1 MAVLDASPIIYYS
14 RIGELCWLLG
24 FYRSLKTTGSIVRET
39 VDDAR
44 ELNKPG
50 VSAIEMALSKGWI
63 SVSDL
68 SDDEKD
74 FARNIAKS
82 EGIEPE
88 DAEIIVLAMKEND
101 IVVTNDRM
109 PETRCSRPWGE
120 GSLGYYANS
129 YSTQREQDHCCSGEI
144 NDKSPCR
151 RRTAC

>member
-1 MAVLDASPIIYYS
+1 MMRGNS
-14 RIGELCWLLG
+14 
-24 FYRSLKTTGSIVRET
+24 
-39 VDDAR
+39 
-44 ELNKPG
+44 NKPG

-63 SVSDL
+63 SVSYL

-74 FARNIAKS
+74 FARNIAES

-109 PETRCSRPWGE
+109 LETRCSRPWTE

-129 YSTQREQDHCCSGEI
+129 HRLQREQDHCCSGKI

-151 RRTAC
+151 RMTAC